1 MAVSYFSRKAVGVM
15 MQAFRLVT
23 QNVDIRWTLEK
34 LTKLQVQTQRF
45 LWSPRALEHGKALLM
60 SLPREKGEHQV

>member
-1 MAVSYFSRKAVGVM
+1 MP
-15 MQAFRLVT
+15 AFRLVT
-23 QNVDIRWTLEK
+23 QNVDVRQMLEK

-45 LWSPRALEHGKALLM
+45 LWSPGALEHGKALLM